1 LGTPPPFALKGPE
14 LGTADISAHDQMQLT
29 YSLPAG
35 EYALIDFNQDTKT
48 GRPEALEGMYAIAT
62 LR

>member
-1 LGTPPPFALKGPE
+1 
-14 LGTADISAHDQMQLT
+14 MRLT

-35 EYALIDFNQDTKT
+35 EYALVDFNQDMTT
-48 GRPEALEGMYAIAT
+48 GRPDALEGMYAIAM